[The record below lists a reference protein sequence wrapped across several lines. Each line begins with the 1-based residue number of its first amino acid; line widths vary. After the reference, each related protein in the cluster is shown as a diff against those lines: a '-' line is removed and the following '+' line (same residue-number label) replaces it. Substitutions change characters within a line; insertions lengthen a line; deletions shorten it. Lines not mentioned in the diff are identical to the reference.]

1 MGTRAERAPVLARM
15 GWRAYNDGNNP
26 KTRRMFG
33 ESLNL
38 YKDLGDRWAQAAA
51 LANQGLV
58 PFRLG
63 FYDEAKDW
71 VEKSMALR

>member
-1 MGTRAERAPVLARM
+1 M
-15 GWRAYNDGNNP
+15 
-26 KTRRMFG
+26 
-33 ESLNL
+33 NL
-38 YKDLGDRWAQAAA
+38 YQDLGDRWGQAAA